1 MIKNNYSP
9 QNCNNMT
16 EVRLGVDRLDKKLV
30 RILAERQRYMTAA
43 ARIKNKRDDVRDTA
57 RIEDVISK
65 VLEEAK
71 VQGLSREIAEI
82 VWRNLIEA
90 SISYEFKQWDAI
102 NTKAY

>member
-1 MIKNNYSP
+1 
-9 QNCNNMT
+9 MT

-71 VQGLSREIAEI
+71 VQGLSR
-82 VWRNLIEA
+82 
-90 SISYEFKQWDAI
+90 K
-102 NTKAY
+102 

>member
-82 VWRNLIEA
+82 VLRNLIEA

-102 NTKAY
+102 NTKAN